1 MSNWLIQ
8 LADPIASA
16 DFISFM
22 PDSNIDPEKYSIDEM
37 LDRLKSRNDSSSQ
50 DDGELVTRSD
60 GTKAIKVRKR
70 KRRTDQ
76 PKDKLNAHNQRI
88 QLVQIAGFMIFM
100 VALLFIGGGLIL
112 YSNSSVFYDD
122 FITKIESATGSKAKI
137 QQFRMNPVTASAAS
151 LEMNWPKEHALERL
165 EVNGLRAKIAP
176 ISFFGRFF
184 QGQEA
189 VADKGNLFLKAP
201 QFQDSLS
208 DHAASKELSKIK
220 FGRYSVSGL
229 NVFFSD
235 QQPWSQMIEN
245 VEASYLPVKTSK
257 GDEIR
262 LNQGLLKMR
271 GWPSLQLDRAYIQ
284 VRDHEFDIK
293 SMRFEMPSK
302 SNQKIHESG
311 SINLSG
317 IIRPS
322 GENVTHQLSVGL
334 DSFQISYLLG
344 NGLGRFFQGK
354 AVTNPDEAS
363 NSLQFTPTSGQ
374 DALLRLNMSNAL
386 DSRIALSQFKFLGQL
401 AIALDD
407 RWYEFPFFDD
417 EVKLLMKR
425 SGDMIQLEEIDL
437 LQRTRMVVR
446 GSLSVKDESGSIS
459 GTLKIGVPQIIITAS
474 KNRRLDA
481 LFGPVNEAYRW
492 IQLEVGGTG
501 VTPVDNFKELYEAV
515 NLSSNPEVKTDSSA
529 NDVDS
534 FDGLIEVK

>member
-1 MSNWLIQ
+1 
-8 LADPIASA
+8 
-16 DFISFM
+16 
-22 PDSNIDPEKYSIDEM
+22 
-37 LDRLKSRNDSSSQ
+37 
-50 DDGELVTRSD
+50 
-60 GTKAIKVRKR
+60 
-70 KRRTDQ
+70 
-76 PKDKLNAHNQRI
+76 
-88 QLVQIAGFMIFM
+88 
-100 VALLFIGGGLIL
+100 
-112 YSNSSVFYDD
+112 
-122 FITKIESATGSKAKI
+122 
-137 QQFRMNPVTASAAS
+137 
-151 LEMNWPKEHALERL
+151 
-165 EVNGLRAKIAP
+165 
-176 ISFFGRFF
+176 
-184 QGQEA
+184 
-189 VADKGNLFLKAP
+189 
-201 QFQDSLS
+201 
-208 DHAASKELSKIK
+208 
-220 FGRYSVSGL
+220 
-229 NVFFSD
+229 
-235 QQPWSQMIEN
+235 
-245 VEASYLPVKTSK
+245 
-257 GDEIR
+257 
-262 LNQGLLKMR
+262 
-271 GWPSLQLDRAYIQ
+271 
-284 VRDHEFDIK
+284 
-293 SMRFEMPSK
+293 
-302 SNQKIHESG
+302 
-311 SINLSG
+311 
-317 IIRPS
+317 
-322 GENVTHQLSVGL
+322 
-334 DSFQISYLLG
+334 
-344 NGLGRFFQGK
+344 LGRFFQGK

>member
-22 PDSNIDPEKYSIDEM
+22 PDFNIDPEKYSIDEM

-60 GTKAIKVRKR
+60 GTTALKVRKR

-76 PKDKLNAHNQRI
+76 TKDKLKAHNQRI

-137 QQFRMNPVTASAAS
+137 QQFRMNPVTASAAR
-151 LEMNWPKEHALERL
+151 LEINWPKEHALERL
-165 EVNGLRAKIAP
+165 EANSLRAKIAP

-208 DHAASKELSKIK
+208 DQTASSELSKIK
-220 FGRYSVSGL
+220 FGRYSVKSL
-229 NVFFSD
+229 NIFFSE

-262 LNQGLLKMR
+262 LNQGLLKMK

-284 VRDHEFDIK
+284 VRDQEFDIK
-293 SMRFEMPSK
+293 SMRFQMPTK

-317 IIRPS
+317 IIKPS
-322 GENVTHQLSVGL
+322 GENMTHQLSVGL
-334 DSFQISYLLG
+334 DSFQISPLLG
-344 NGLGRFFQGK
+344 NSLGRFFQGK
-354 AVTNPDEAS
+354 AVTNPDETS
-363 NSLQFTPTSGQ
+363 NTLQFTPGSGQ
-374 DALLRLNMSNAL
+374 DALLRLNISNAL
-386 DSRIALSQFKFLGQL
+386 DSRIALAQFEFLGQL

-417 EVKLLMKR
+417 EVKLIIKR

-446 GSLSVKDESGSIS
+446 GSLTVKDETGSIS

-481 LFGPVNEAYRW
+481 LFGPVIEGYRW
-492 IQLEVGGTG
+492 IQLEMGGTG
-501 VTPVDNFKELYEAV
+501 VTPVDNFKELYDAV
-515 NLSSNPEVKTDSSA
+515 NLSSNAEVKTGSSA

-534 FDGLIEVK
+534 FDRLIEVK